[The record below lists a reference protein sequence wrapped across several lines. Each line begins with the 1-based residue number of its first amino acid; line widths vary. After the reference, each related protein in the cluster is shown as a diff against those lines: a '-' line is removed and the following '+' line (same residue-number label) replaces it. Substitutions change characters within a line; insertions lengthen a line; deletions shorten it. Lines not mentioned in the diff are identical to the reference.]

1 MEITTL
7 GIDLAKSVFQLHG
20 VDGDGAVVLQRK
32 VRRAALLDVL
42 GRIEPCLIGM
52 EACPTSHFWAREI
65 ATLGHEVRLIPP
77 AYVKPYVKRQKNDA
91 ADAEAICEAVT
102 RPNMRFVPVKT
113 KEQQSVLVLHRS
125 RDLLM
130 RQRTMI
136 LNAIRAQLAEFG
148 IVTAQGPRK
157 VTDLVRRLGE
167 PGDIELPSFARDAL
181 LSLGAQLETLA
192 AEIARIERRLMCWHR
207 RNEASQRLETIPGVG
222 IITATA
228 LAASV
233 PDPSVFRSGRQF
245 AAWLGLVPRQ
255 NSSGGKERLGRV
267 SKMGNGYLRRLLV
280 VGATSVTRRAPTIDT
295 RTGAW
300 VRSLLERKPARLV
313 TVAIAN
319 KSARTAWALLV
330 KGETYRAAPAV

>member
-20 VDGDGAVVLQRK
+20 IDADGAVVLRK
-32 VRRAALLDVL
+32 KLRRGAMLDFL
-42 GRIEPCLIGM
+42 GKLKPCLIGM
-52 EACPTSHFWAREI
+52 EACATSHHWAREI
-65 ATLGHEVRLIPP
+65 AALGHDVRLIPP
-77 AYVKPYVKRQKNDA
+77 TYVKPYVKRQKNDA
-91 ADAEAICEAVT
+91 ADAEAICEAVS
-102 RPNMRFVPVKT
+102 RPNMRFVPVKSE
-113 KEQQSVLVLHRS
+113 EQQAVLVLHRS

-136 LNAIRAQLAEFG
+136 LNAIRAHLAEFG
-148 IVTAQGPRK
+148 IIAAQGPRK
-157 VTDLVRRLGE
+157 VVELVIRLREEDGLE
-167 PGDIELPSFARDAL
+167 VPALARAAL
-181 LSLGAQLETLA
+181 MALSSQLDSLA
-192 AEIARIERRLMCWHR
+192 SQIRGIERELMAWHR
-207 RNEASQRLETIPGVG
+207 QSTDSQRLETIPGVG
-222 IITATA
+222 LITATA

-280 VGATSVTRRAPTIDT
+280 VGATSVTRRAPTTET
-295 RTGAW
+295 RTGVW
-300 VRSLLERKPARLV
+300 VRSLLERKPTRLV

-319 KSARTAWALLV
+319 KTARTAWALLV
-330 KGETYRAAPAV
+330 KGESYRATPAI